1 MILNCTI
8 NDVAISRNVS
18 PNTMLVDFLRNDLGL
33 AGTKKGCGI
42 GECGAC
48 TVIVDGSAMNS
59 CIIPALQMEGSAIY
73 TVESLEKDGVLDP
86 LQRAFIEN
94 HAVQCGFCTAGMLM
108 SAKALLMRVPHPT
121 DEEIL
126 DAMSGNLCRC
136 TGYQNIRKAV
146 KAASEDGWQKEL

>member
-1 MILNCTI
+1 MILNCTV
-8 NDVAISRNVS
+8 NDVPVSRDIT
-18 PNTMLVDFLRNDLGL
+18 PDTMLVDFLRDELGL
-33 AGTKKGCGI
+33 AGTKKGCGV

-48 TVIVDGSAMNS
+48 TVIIGSDAVNS
-59 CIIPALQMEGSAIY
+59 CIVPALQAEGANIY

-108 SAKALLMRVPHPT
+108 SAKALLMRNPNPS

-136 TGYQNIRKAV
+136 TGYRNIHKAI
-146 KAASEDGWQKEL
+146 KAAAVGDVERG

>member
-1 MILNCTI
+1 MILNCMV
-8 NDVAISRNVS
+8 NDVPVSRDIA
-18 PNTMLVDFLRNDLGL
+18 PDTMLVDFLRDELGL
-33 AGTKKGCGI
+33 AGTKKGCGV

-48 TVIVDGSAMNS
+48 TVIIGSDAVNS
-59 CIIPALQMEGSAIY
+59 CIVPALQAEGANIY

-108 SAKALLMRVPHPT
+108 SAKALLMRNPTPT

-136 TGYQNIRKAV
+136 TGYQNIRKAI
-146 KAASEDGWQKEL
+146 KAAAVGDAERG

>member
-1 MILNCTI
+1 MILNCMV
-8 NDVAISRNVS
+8 NDVPVSRDIA
-18 PNTMLVDFLRNDLGL
+18 PDTMLVDFLRDELGL
-33 AGTKKGCGI
+33 AGTKKGCGV

-48 TVIVDGSAMNS
+48 TVIIGFDAVNS
-59 CIIPALQMEGSAIY
+59 CIVPALQAEGANIY

-108 SAKALLMRVPHPT
+108 SAKALLMRNPNPS

-126 DAMSGNLCRC
+126 DAM
-136 TGYQNIRKAV
+136 
-146 KAASEDGWQKEL
+146 